1 MLEFKKCMRALRK
14 SLKFLLIF
22 LGAIVCMVLIM
33 SRVMQNAQILTLV
46 DVGIVISPEDETETS
61 LVTQYISSMGSV
73 RSICRFQ
80 YLDEEEALEQLE
92 DGSLQAVIVLPDSF
106 YDDVDSGKNTPATL
120 YLPEDG
126 ELNVEI
132 FRELLGDGV
141 SFLQTA
147 EAGVYAVLGVAK
159 DADLAVKYS
168 KVGDLVATEY
178 ILTALGR
185 GILYEQTIC
194 LPIGDVNYYQYY
206 FTSGMLIFLLL
217 MGISFGSLY
226 RRQAKVVEQKL
237 RIYGLGCWKLTAV
250 KIAVM
255 TIPLWIAA
263 VIWYGGGCCATSYL
277 DAAFLY
283 WDSSVIWKLLILGGA
298 IACFFHLI
306 YGLSGQNS
314 SNVIILLAVLAL
326 MILCSGLVVPP
337 SYLPMAAQTAGSV
350 LPLTF
355 WQTFSLDALFAE
367 AVAADYIRISAW
379 AGISVLAGGV
389 ALWKNG

>member
-1 MLEFKKCMRALRK
+1 MLELKKSIRALRK

-22 LGAIVCMVLIM
+22 LGAIVCMILIM
-33 SRVMQNAQILTLV
+33 SQVMQNAQILALV

-73 RSICRFQ
+73 RSICRFR

-92 DGSLQAVIVLPDSF
+92 EGSLQAVIVFPDSF
-106 YDDVDSGKNTPATL
+106 YDDVDSGKNTPAIL
-120 YLPEDG
+120 YLSENG
-126 ELNVEI
+126 GLNVEI

-147 EAGVYAVLGVAK
+147 EAGVYAMLGAAK
-159 DADLAVKYS
+159 DADLAVKYGR
-168 KVGDLVATEY
+168 VGDLVATEY
-178 ILTALGR
+178 ILAALGR
-185 GILYEQTIC
+185 GVLYKQTIC

-255 TIPLWIAA
+255 AIPLWIAA
-263 VIWYGGGCCATSYL
+263 VIWYAGGCCATAYL
-277 DAAFLY
+277 DTAFLY
-283 WDSSVIWKLLILGGA
+283 WDRSVIWQLLILGGV

-314 SNVIILLAVLAL
+314 SNAIILLAVLAV
-326 MILCSGLVVPP
+326 MILCSGLVVPS
-337 SYLPMAAQTAGSV
+337 SYLPMAVQTAGSV

-355 WQTFSLDALFAE
+355 WQTFSLDVLFAE
-367 AVAADYIRISAW
+367 AVAADYIRIAAW